1 MKIDTKTMVRS
12 SVIGSF
18 LYVVYISFSNI
29 LYLELLTT
37 MLLTFSQ
44 IVSRRVIINAS
55 ILFSILVN
63 VLNGPQIWHLMYL
76 FIYPFYASIFSEN
89 KAKFEKHEKVIPFV
103 GAICSGIVGIVLDI
117 PFLLFGKYVTI
128 YYLLSSIKT
137 SVIQGTLTYLSLM
150 LLYKPMKK
158 IFIKI
163 VQ

>member
-1 MKIDTKTMVRS
+1 MVRS

-44 IVSRRVIINAS
+44 IVSRRVITNAS

-76 FIYPFYASIFSEN
+76 FIYPFYAYIFSEN
-89 KAKFEKHEKVIPFV
+89 KAKFEKHEKSNSFCGCHLFWYCWNCFGYPFFTFWQ
-103 GAICSGIVGIVLDI
+103 ICNYI
-117 PFLLFGKYVTI
+117 LFAFKY
-128 YYLLSSIKT
+128 
-137 SVIQGTLTYLSLM
+137 
-150 LLYKPMKK
+150 
-158 IFIKI
+158 
-163 VQ
+163 

>member
-1 MKIDTKTMVRS
+1 
-12 SVIGSF
+12 
-18 LYVVYISFSNI
+18 
-29 LYLELLTT
+29 
-37 MLLTFSQ
+37 
-44 IVSRRVIINAS
+44 
-55 ILFSILVN
+55 
-63 VLNGPQIWHLMYL
+63 MYL
-76 FIYPFYASIFSEN
+76 FIYPFYAYIFSEN